1 MSEERNIAEE
11 ESMLPY
17 SGKPWLIF
25 LHDVLQRRL
34 DPKDKIPHSRFLS
47 LAMVGVLFIFVMN
60 IWTGVNLHASGMALL
75 GRCSGS
81 IYLWHTPL
89 LMPAVSAGL
98 FACGFISPLTCLL
111 NIGISLAIC
120 IGFRLILE
128 KIALRIFRCSLPRV
142 LTL

>member
-47 LAMVGVLFIFVMN
+47 LAMFAEKLLEGNGAASNRQATARIHATPARRLPGSTVAGFPVDRTVERLWLAGVF
-60 IWTGVNLHASGMALL
+60 
-75 GRCSGS
+75 
-81 IYLWHTPL
+81 
-89 LMPAVSAGL
+89 
-98 FACGFISPLTCLL
+98 
-111 NIGISLAIC
+111 
-120 IGFRLILE
+120 
-128 KIALRIFRCSLPRV
+128 
-142 LTL
+142 